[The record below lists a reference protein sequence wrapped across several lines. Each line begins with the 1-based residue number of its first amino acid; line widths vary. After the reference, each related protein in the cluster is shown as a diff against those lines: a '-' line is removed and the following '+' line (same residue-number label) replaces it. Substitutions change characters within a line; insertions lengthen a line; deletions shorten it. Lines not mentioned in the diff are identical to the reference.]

1 MHRQLLQIHFSIW
14 HNSLSIITIYHLTD
28 DMNLIKKI
36 IVAILTLEAR
46 LVLWRYQP
54 KIIAVTGS
62 VGKTTTKDAIFA
74 ALSPHLHIRK
84 SEKSL
89 NSEFGVPLT
98 ILGLESGWNDPLKW
112 ISNIF
117 QGLLQILIR
126 TNYPKWLV
134 IEVGA
139 DRPGDIRRIARW
151 LRPDIA
157 IITAIPKIPVHVEYF
172 ASPEEVFKEKRAL
185 AEYLKPGGTLVLYGD
200 DTRLQSASTSFKGAV
215 ITYGY
220 DEKNTFTISHDA
232 ILYDGSTPTGTSFRV
247 DYAGASIPVVLY
259 GALGRP
265 RAYSATAAL
274 AVATIIQNNM
284 IEAGQSLGSWLPSPG
299 RLRLIPGMR
308 HSMIIDDTYNASPA
322 ATMAALDTLNQVSA
336 TRRIAVLA
344 DMMELGKYSSDAHK
358 EVGAYAATCCDVLI
372 TVGFRARA
380 IAEAALD
387 AGMSDDAILQYEHG
401 ESERA
406 GLELAPNVR
415 EGDVILVKGSQSM
428 RMEKAVAALLA
439 QPEKAPELLV
449 RQDEAWQ
456 NR

>member
-1 MHRQLLQIHFSIW
+1 MDF
-14 HNSLSIITIYHLTD
+14 
-28 DMNLIKKI
+28 IKKI

-46 LVLWRYQP
+46 LVLWRYKP
-54 KIIAVTGS
+54 RIIAVTGS

-74 ALSPHLHIRK
+74 ALSSNLHIRK

-89 NSEFGVPLT
+89 NSDFGVPLT

-112 ISNIF
+112 FSNIF

-126 TNYPKWLV
+126 TNYPEWLV

-157 IITAIPKIPVHVEYF
+157 VITAIPKIPVHVEYF

-200 DTRLQSASTSFKGAV
+200 DSRLQNASTLFQGATV
-215 ITYGY
+215 TYGY
-220 DEKNTFTISHDA
+220 DDKNTFTISHDA
-232 ILYDGSTPTGTSFRV
+232 ILYEGSTPTGISFRV
-247 DYAGASIPVVLY
+247 DYAGASIPIVLY

-265 RAYSATAAL
+265 RAYAGTAAL

-284 IEAGQSLGSWLPSPG
+284 IEAGQSLGNWTPSPG
-299 RLRLIPGMR
+299 RLRLIPGM
-308 HSMIIDDTYNASPA
+308 HNSTIIDDTYNASPA
-322 ATMAALDTLNQVSA
+322 ATTAALDTLKNVSA
-336 TRRIAVLA
+336 QRRILMIA
-344 DMMELGKYSSDAHK
+344 DMMELGKYSADAHK
-358 EVGAYAATCCDVLI
+358 EIGVYAAACCDVLI

-387 AGMSDDAILQYEHG
+387 AGMRDEQVLQYEQG

-406 GLELAPNVR
+406 GLELAPNVK

-439 QPEKAPELLV
+439 QPEKAAELLV